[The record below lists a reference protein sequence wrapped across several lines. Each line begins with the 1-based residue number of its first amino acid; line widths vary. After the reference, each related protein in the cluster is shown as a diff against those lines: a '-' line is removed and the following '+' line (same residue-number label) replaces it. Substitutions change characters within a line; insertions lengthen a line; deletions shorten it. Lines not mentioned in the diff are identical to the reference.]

1 MSKDYAS
8 ILILISKNINLEK
21 ILVHATCTSPIMHL
35 ICAPHPKFCITFVFN
50 FSWVLQREIESNAYA
65 KYWGGGGGGAIKVHC
80 GRCTSGVWANKV
92 AE

>member
-35 ICAPHPKFCITFVFN
+35 ICAPHPKFCITFVFY
-50 FSWVLQREIESNAYA
+50 FSWALQPSQEKLKVMLMQNIGRV
-65 KYWGGGGGGAIKVHC
+65 GGGG
-80 GRCTSGVWANKV
+80 N
-92 AE
+92 